1 MNPPDEP
8 ATQSISALGLTFAPL
23 FSQPVWEPAIVL
35 VVGAIL
41 AAGQR
46 TVSANLRV
54 MQNFQKYH
62 RVLSR
67 AVWSSRHALSGVL
80 ILGE

>member
-1 MNPPDEP
+1 
-8 ATQSISALGLTFAPL
+8 
-23 FSQPVWEPAIVL
+23 VWEPAIVL